1 MLFLNKMNNR
11 GSVLVLLVVVVAI
24 VTALGSSLLN
34 IVFANYDIKRFN
46 TESKRA
52 YYLSENG
59 LNESYVRTRCLIKEA
74 IEDSVDKTELYL
86 IEYPLNEEAAKNI
99 FKTNYKQYLTANI
112 KSQINRHGNPS
123 VEIRNLGSLIFISDV
138 LIVSL
143 RSAYV
148 LDEVEKITWVELNIS
163 VPEFDD
169 VNDEVYDVKDYIEF
183 GNWNS

>member
-1 MLFLNKMNNR
+1 MNKMNNR

-86 IEYPLNEEAAKNI
+86 IEYPLNEEAAK
-99 FKTNYKQYLTANI
+99 
-112 KSQINRHGNPS
+112 
-123 VEIRNLGSLIFISDV
+123 SDV

>member
-1 MLFLNKMNNR
+1 M
-11 GSVLVLLVVVVAI
+11 
-24 VTALGSSLLN
+24 
-34 IVFANYDIKRFN
+34 
-46 TESKRA
+46 
-52 YYLSENG
+52 
-59 LNESYVRTRCLIKEA
+59 
-74 IEDSVDKTELYL
+74 
-86 IEYPLNEEAAKNI
+86 
-99 FKTNYKQYLTANI
+99 
-112 KSQINRHGNPS
+112 
-123 VEIRNLGSLIFISDV
+123 GSLIFISDV